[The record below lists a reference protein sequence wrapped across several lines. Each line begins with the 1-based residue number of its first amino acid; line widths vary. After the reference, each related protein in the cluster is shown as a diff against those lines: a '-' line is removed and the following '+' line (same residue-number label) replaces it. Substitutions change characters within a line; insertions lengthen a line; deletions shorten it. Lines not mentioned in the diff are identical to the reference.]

1 MTNQH
6 LLVSARAAVAD
17 AGRLRALVIDE
28 SDLTRSVLAGILR
41 QLGLPMVASARRP
54 EEARRMIRSAP
65 QPYDLI
71 VSDFHFRQQ
80 GGDAMTG
87 QDLLDELRQ
96 ARGLPMQTAFI
107 MVTDEARYQHVAD
120 ALEGALDDYLLKP
133 ITAGQFEDRFW
144 LVMER
149 KAAFR
154 EVFRAIEAGEYE
166 KAAQQCEAMFAE
178 GQKFRIYAARIG
190 SELYLRLNQL
200 DAAKRMFEALLA
212 HKAVPWARLG
222 LARIELSTADSA
234 TACRTLETLLVENPG
249 YADAYDVYGR
259 ALLEEMKLEA
269 AVEVFAKAVQITP
282 GNITRLQKLGSLE
295 LFLGRPEAAVQHLG
309 AALTLG
315 GQSRTLDYQGV
326 VALAIACVDRE
337 ALETCERAGRFLEEA
352 AGRHPDS
359 QRVRRLR
366 LSSEVALALA
376 RRRFDAAR
384 AGLVAMAAELNE
396 PEFSFEMAGNL
407 LQLLVRCAPHCP
419 LPDCNIWVR
428 RVAERFCISRPRTR
442 LLELAAAPMPPIED
456 MLREAAGKIN
466 EASREAMT
474 HLVSKQHGRTLQAL
488 VELAERS
495 LNARIINLAR
505 ATLEH
510 HGHHLA
516 AEDAS
521 RLGRRIE
528 ALHEVY
534 TDAGRRLVERR
545 S

>member
-1 MTNQH
+1 MTNQQ
-6 LLVSARAAVAD
+6 LFAPATPAFADVS
-17 AGRLRALVIDE
+17 RLRALVIDE
-28 SDLTRSVLAGILR
+28 GELSRSVLAGILR
-41 QLGLPMVASARRP
+41 QLGLPLVQSARRP
-54 EEARRMIRSAP
+54 EEARRLIRNAP

-80 GGDAMTG
+80 GSEAMTG

-96 ARGLPMQTAFI
+96 ARGLPMHTAFI

-133 ITAGQFEDRFW
+133 ITAGQFEDRFR

-154 EVFRAIEAGEYE
+154 EVFQAIEAGEYE
-166 KAAQQCEAMFAE
+166 KAAQRCEAMFAE
-178 GQKFRIYAARIG
+178 GQKFRLYAARIG
-190 SELYLRLNQL
+190 SELYLRLHQL
-200 DAAKRMFEALLA
+200 DAAKRMFETLLA

-269 AVEVFAKAVQITP
+269 AVEIFAKAVQITP
-282 GNITRLQKLGSLE
+282 GNVTRLQKLGSLE
-295 LFLGRPEAAVQHLG
+295 LFLGRAEGAVLHLN

-315 GQSRTLDYQGV
+315 AQSRALDFQGV
-326 VALAIACVDRE
+326 VALAIASLDRE
-337 ALETCERAGRFLEEA
+337 ALDSCERADRFLDEA
-352 AGRHPDS
+352 ADRHPDS
-359 QRVRRLR
+359 HRVRRLR
-366 LSSEVALALA
+366 LCAAVALALA
-376 RRRFDAAR
+376 RRRFEPAL
-384 AGLVAMAAELNE
+384 AGLARLASELTE
-396 PEFSFEMAGNL
+396 PEFTFEMAVNL
-407 LQLLVRCAPHCP
+407 VQLLVRAAPHRAVP
-419 LPDCNIWVR
+419 ELEGWVR
-428 RVAERFCISRPRTR
+428 RAAERFCISRPRT
-442 LLELAAAPMPPIED
+442 LLMELAASALPPVEQQV
-456 MLREAAGKIN
+456 RVTAAQIN
-466 EASREAMT
+466 EAARQAMS
-474 HLVSKQHGRTLQAL
+474 HLVTKQHGRTLQAL

-510 HGHHLA
+510 HGHQLDGSEA
-516 AEDAS
+516 AQ
-521 RLGRRIE
+521 LGRCIE
-528 ALHEVY
+528 LLHEGY

-545 S
+545 A